1 LLAGRVQIRLGDVDF
16 HVVRGKDHTLPVR
29 GDIQVRII
37 ALTGGNLFRG
47 ATSCRDFPDIQR
59 AAATRCEIDEAAICR
74 PGLREHQR
82 AVLGQPADFTG
93 I

>member
-1 LLAGRVQIRLGDVDF
+1 MLIF
-16 HVVRGKDHTLPVR
+16 NVVRGKDHSLPVC

-37 ALTGGNLFRG
+37 ALTGGNLFRD
-47 ATSCRDFPDIQR
+47 ATNCRDFPDIQR
-59 AAATRCEIDEAAICR
+59 AAATGCEIDEAAICR

-82 AVLGQPADFTG
+82 AILGQPADFAG